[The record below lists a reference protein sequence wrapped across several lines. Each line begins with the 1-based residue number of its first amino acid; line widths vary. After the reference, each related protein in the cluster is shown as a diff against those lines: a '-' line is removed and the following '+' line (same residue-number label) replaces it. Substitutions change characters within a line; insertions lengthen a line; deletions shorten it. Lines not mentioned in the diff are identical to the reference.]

1 MYLHLD
7 LRDQSR
13 NRPIAAGVLGGI
25 AISLLI
31 YQLQYRDLEAFVA
44 AHLFG
49 IVTPT
54 LAATGAPIIW
64 FGLPG
69 ANSFGLVIT
78 PDCSSSLLLVPLCG
92 LGMLLMI
99 PRKLRVG
106 RTVKALSVAAVL
118 LVSGNMLRIAVIAV
132 TTRLGGIGAGYQFGH
147 LVLGSFISIVCI
159 AVSLTLLTVIITRQ
173 DA

>member
-1 MYLHLD
+1 MGL
-7 LRDQSR
+7 
-13 NRPIAAGVLGGI
+13 LGGI
-25 AISLLI
+25 ALSLMI
-31 YQLQYRDLEAFVA
+31 YQYQFRDLEADAA

-54 LAATGAPIIW
+54 LAGASAPIIW

-69 ANSFGLVIT
+69 ANAFGLVIT
-78 PDCSSSLLLVPLCG
+78 PDCSSALLIVPLCV

-99 PRKLRVG
+99 PRKLRV
-106 RTVKALSVAAVL
+106 RRVAKAVAVATTL

-147 LVLGSFISIVCI
+147 LVLGSLISIVCI
-159 AVSLTLLTVIITRQ
+159 ALSLTLLTAMVSSQ
-173 DA
+173 DGVRVSAVRRRNRRAAS